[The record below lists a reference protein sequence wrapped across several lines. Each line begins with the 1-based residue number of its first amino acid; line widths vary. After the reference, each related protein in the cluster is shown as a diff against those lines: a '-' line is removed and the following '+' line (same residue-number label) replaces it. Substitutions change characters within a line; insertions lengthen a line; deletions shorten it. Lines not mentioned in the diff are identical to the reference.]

1 MQWSEQNT
9 NTAPIAAVQEP
20 ELPAFVQPSQNE
32 SKSATA
38 PSKKELR
45 EAKKREKAEL
55 KAQKKAAKLSR
66 HSDD

>member
-1 MQWSEQNT
+1 MQQAGLRSSVCPPVAT
-9 NTAPIAAVQEP
+9 TMGTPAAAAGQSDTD
-20 ELPAFVQPSQNE
+20 A
-32 SKSATA
+32 
-38 PSKKELR
+38 LR